1 MSCEGLDQ
9 KAKWRKYRKKVLS
22 INTFTILEAFEI
34 ERKSDRE
41 RYPYPM
47 SIRAIRGATQ
57 VSANTPE
64 AIATGV
70 KELIQVI
77 LDANSL
83 TPSDVISVFF
93 TSTPDLTAAFPAAA
107 CREIGFAS
115 VPLIGSVEVD
125 VPGALAMVI
134 RTMLHVESVKSHEEI
149 THIYLHGAV
158 ALRRDIAQ

>member
-1 MSCEGLDQ
+1 
-9 KAKWRKYRKKVLS
+9 
-22 INTFTILEAFEI
+22 
-34 ERKSDRE
+34 
-41 RYPYPM
+41 M

-70 KELIQVI
+70 KELIQAI

-83 TPSDVISVFF
+83 TPSDVVSVFF
-93 TSTPDLTAAFPAAA
+93 TSTPDLTASFPAAA

-134 RTMLHVESVKSHEEI
+134 RAMLHVESSKSHEEI
-149 THIYLHGAV
+149 SHVYLHGAV

>member
-1 MSCEGLDQ
+1 MSYEGVDQ
-9 KAKWRKYRKKVLS
+9 QANWKNYRKEVLS
-22 INTFTILEAFEI
+22 INTFTILEAFKI
-34 ERKSDRE
+34 ERKSDQE

-57 VSANTPE
+57 VSANNPE
-64 AIATGV
+64 AIAAGV
-70 KELIQVI
+70 KELIQAI
-77 LDANSL
+77 LDANTL
-83 TPSDVISVFF
+83 TPSDVVSVFF

-134 RTMLHVESVKSHEEI
+134 RAMLHVESGKSHEEI
-149 THIYLHGAV
+149 SHIYLHGAV
-158 ALRRDIAQ
+158 ALRRDITQ